1 MNREPL
7 TALVVKK
14 DKNMQLEN
22 QVSFSGAITKL
33 CLLLCLIITAGCTVG
48 PNHQPIKTNVPQAWV
63 GAVPS
68 DKPES
73 GLANWWTVFD
83 DPVLVILVERAI
95 QENLDL
101 KLAEARIRQA
111 RAARGVAVAGFGPT
125 VNSGASYQ
133 QSLSS
138 QGRPGLRT
146 DSGGGGDGVIYS
158 QYQAGF
164 DAAWEIDI
172 FGGTRR
178 NVEAANAEI
187 QAAIEARRGVLVT
200 LAAETAIN
208 YIDLRTFQQR
218 ILIAQNHM
226 KAQQKSA
233 ELTRRR
239 FQSGFV
245 SGLDTANA
253 DAQAATTAAGI
264 PLLEASARQS
274 IYNLSL
280 LIGQV
285 PGNLITELSE
295 PSFISASLPS
305 VPVGVPSDIL
315 RQRPDILR
323 AEAQAR
329 AATARIGVAKAE
341 LYPRFTISGS
351 AGFQNK
357 DFNSWLDWVNRFW
370 SFGPSVNW
378 QVFNTGRTLSNIEL
392 RKALQEQSFIE
403 YQQTVLNAL
412 REVENALISSS
423 KEQERRNALS
433 DAATANQK
441 AVRLATQLYIQGQT
455 DFLNVLQA
463 QRSLYSSE
471 DALVQ
476 NTRTMSTSLISLYKA
491 VGGGWGTVGH

>member
-1 MNREPL
+1 
-7 TALVVKK
+7 
-14 DKNMQLEN
+14 MQLGN

-33 CLLLCLIITAGCTVG
+33 CMLLCLIITAGCSVG
-48 PNHQPIKTNVPQAWV
+48 PNHQPIKTDVPSAWV

-95 QENLDL
+95 RENLDL

-111 RAARGVAVAGFGPT
+111 RAARGVAVAGLGPK
-125 VNSGASYQ
+125 VNAGTSYQ

-146 DSGGGGDGVIYS
+146 DSGGGDGAVYS
-158 QYQAGF
+158 QYQVGF
-164 DAAWEIDI
+164 DAAWELDI

-178 NVEAANAEI
+178 NVEAANADI

-208 YIDLRTFQQR
+208 YIDLRSFQQR
-218 ILIAQNHM
+218 LIIAQNHM

-253 DAQAATTAAGI
+253 DAQTATTAASI

-295 PSFISASLPS
+295 PSFIPAS
-305 VPVGVPSDIL
+305 VPRVPIGVPSDIL
-315 RQRPDILR
+315 RQRPDIRR
-323 AEAQAR
+323 AEAMAR
-329 AATARIGVAKAE
+329 AATARIGVATAE
-341 LYPRFTISGS
+341 LYPKFTITGS

-378 QVFNTGRTLSNIEL
+378 EVFNTGRTLSNIEL

-403 YQQTVLNAL
+403 YHQTVLNAL

-423 KEQERRNALS
+423 KEQERRSALS

-491 VGGGWGTVGH
+491 VGGGWE